1 MAILSSEPKR
11 TPADILLDHLAR
23 AGLTQRSGARAL
35 RVDDRT
41 MRRYCSGDLDVP
53 YPVLMAAGELPLLD
67 RNLEVIRMLDLGRLS
82 TSDGPVT
89 KERLLENNKKLRR
102 AIDYLVG
109 RADRI

>member
-1 MAILSSEPKR
+1 MSILSSEPKR
-11 TPADILLDHLAR
+11 TTADILRDHLAR
-23 AGLTQRSGARAL
+23 AGLSQRSGARAL

-53 YPVLMAAGELPLLD
+53 YPVLLAARQLPLLD
-67 RNLEVIRMLDLGRLS
+67 RSSEVTRMLDSGRLS
-82 TSDGPVT
+82 TGEGRLT

-109 RADRI
+109 RIDRI

>member
-11 TPADILLDHLAR
+11 TTADILRDDLAR
-23 AGLTQRSGARAL
+23 AGLSQRSGARAL
-35 RVDDRT
+35 RVDYRT
-41 MRRYCSGDLDVP
+41 MHRYCLGDLDVP
-53 YPVLMAAGELPLLD
+53 YPVLMAARELPLLD
-67 RNLEVIRMLDLGRLS
+67 RNLEVIRMLDSGRLS

-109 RADRI
+109 RVDKI